1 MVLYKY
7 CTTALCNT
15 VLLTLQPKIWKPW
28 NGRLVFYDWCP
39 AINGTCRWNVGLF
52 WAKQLPLRIYSKQK
66 NKQGSKGFFFKIIF
80 HKDQNG
86 WKCKFVGYTWLVTP
100 DDGTHPWRVIFW
112 WHALTVWCVLSLW
125 QCSIVQCSFI
135 APRRQCA
142 NTMLQ
147 CNYNL
152 CNAWWWWSAHDS
164 EPQRIQNTG
173 FHFSVSFE
181 HWSGNSLIKGFVFSQ
196 VTLQGKGDWGES
208 QLPFLVFLKSSS
220 SLSSYGDTGL
230 TLTLSQLGKIL
241 CRWEPN
247 FVRVRCSLDQFC
259 QLWPSPGFNVMLKQ
273 NFLGL

>member
-52 WAKQLPLRIYSKQK
+52 WAKQLPLRIYSKQTSK
-66 NKQGSKGFFFKIIF
+66 QTNKQTN
-80 HKDQNG
+80 KDQKVFSSKLFSTRIKTDESASLWVIHDWWPLMMEPIHGG
-86 WKCKFVGYTWLVTP
+86 WFS
-100 DDGTHPWRVIFW
+100 DDMHLQCDVFYI
-112 WHALTVWCVLSLW
+112 SLW
-125 QCSIVQCSFI
+125 QCSFI
-135 APRRQCA
+135 ASRRQCDNA
-142 NTMLQ
+142 MRQ

-196 VTLQGKGDWGES
+196 VTLQGKGDWGEKQTALS
-208 QLPFLVFLKSSS
+208 CFFKVIIVSITIIIIIIVIIRWHWIDSHAFTAWENFM
-220 SLSSYGDTGL
+220 SLGTKFC
-230 TLTLSQLGKIL
+230 LSQ
-241 CRWEPN
+241 
-247 FVRVRCSLDQFC
+247 
-259 QLWPSPGFNVMLKQ
+259 M
-273 NFLGL
+273 FLGSILSAVTFSWF